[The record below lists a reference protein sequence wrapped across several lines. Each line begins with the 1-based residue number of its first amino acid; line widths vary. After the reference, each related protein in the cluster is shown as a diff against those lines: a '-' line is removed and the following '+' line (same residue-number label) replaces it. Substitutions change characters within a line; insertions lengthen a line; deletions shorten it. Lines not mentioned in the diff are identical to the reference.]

1 MKAAHVTEMKRLNQQ
16 RPKKAK
22 KLIEV
27 NVRQDTKKE
36 QVVGQLT
43 IKCNRSYFSW
53 PLQPAKAGQA
63 GLWYG
68 PASCARWLPFRPL
81 NCSSGIRQKQAVAA
95 SAARWWKQLKIS
107 LMLVQL
113 QKCLKLKMLFFR
125 KDVLILI
132 SIFGFRSMKFAHTL
146 RVWNK
151 PTLTLINFLTFF
163 QGL

>member
-107 LMLVQL
+107 LILAKL
-113 QKCLKLKMLFFR
+113 QKSLTQNVVYLDRYFN
-125 KDVLILI
+125 ILI
-132 SIFGFRSMKFAHTL
+132 SQYEICS
-146 RVWNK
+146 
-151 PTLTLINFLTFF
+151 
-163 QGL
+163 